1 MVLIFPLHLLTMVSF
16 KHALANPLASTWLFK
31 TFFPEKK
38 KKRKRKLL
46 KIYKEKVKE
55 NVETLLNNKNLE
67 K

>member
-31 TFFPEKK
+31 IFFQEK